1 MAVEKLSNFEQPKIN
16 SMQCCLYYFVS
27 RAYDIITTS
36 EIAAFTGMSYF
47 QSVPK
52 CRFQHFKS
60 GPISHAYHELIE
72 TTSINF

>member
-1 MAVEKLSNFEQPKIN
+1 MVAVEKLSNFEQPKIN

-27 RAYDIITTS
+27 MIITTS
-36 EIAAFTGMSYF
+36 EIEAFTGMSYF